1 MWEEELSPK
10 EKDILKE
17 FHDRVGEKV
26 PSYLRSNLELSR
38 WLIARN
44 WNIKKAEA
52 MLLKSLDF
60 RKEWKIDEISEWTPP
75 EVLKKYFPIGF
86 AGCDKEGAP
95 VIIIS
100 VGNMDIRG
108 LISSS
113 SNENIIKYN
122 IQIFEKVLEI
132 WRTKSRDLEKP
143 IRRGIFILDLEHFSL
158 GDFTW
163 KPALNLMLKGTKIY
177 EANYPEVMK
186 YTFVINAPKT
196 HTVVYNIAK
205 PFLHA
210 NTIKRIKI
218 FGKKGWKEDLLK
230 EIDVDQLPVHWGG
243 TMTDPDG
250 NTKCASNI
258 CKGGKV
264 PKEYYFK
271 NKILKHQNETL
282 FLDFK
287 DKIILARNE
296 RKIFEFEVRDNNS
309 ESELRWEFRSTGS
322 DIGYEISRIISEEEE
337 SLIPFQRINS
347 QIFKEEGVLCCDE
360 KGLYKI
366 IFKNEYSDKNVEVYY
381 TIGLKSLEK

>member
-17 FHDRVGEKV
+17 
-26 PSYLRSNLELSR
+26 
-38 WLIARN
+38 
-44 WNIKKAEA
+44 
-52 MLLKSLDF
+52 SLDF

-122 IQIFEKVLEI
+122 IQVFEKVLEI

-143 IRRGIFILDLEHFSL
+143 IRRGVFILDLEHFSL

-218 FGKKGWKEDLLK
+218 YGKKGWKEDLLK

-250 NTKCASNI
+250 NTKCASNAKTQDHPYHCFESSI
-258 CKGGKV
+258 CLL
-264 PKEYYFK
+264 
-271 NKILKHQNETL
+271 KIHLM
-282 FLDFK
+282 
-287 DKIILARNE
+287 RCG
-296 RKIFEFEVRDNNS
+296 
-309 ESELRWEFRSTGS
+309 WEFRSTGS